1 MLTTPKLRSRNGCP
15 AAAPIASRDPRRRAF
30 LPYASVRVRV
40 ALMDTEVCTT
50 TAPALVKQSL
60 TMEVG
65 P

>member
-30 LPYASVRVRV
+30 LPYASVRARV

-50 TAPALVKQSL
+50 TAPA
-60 TMEVG
+60 
-65 P
+65 

>member
-15 AAAPIASRDPRRRAF
+15 AAAPIASRDPRSAIRAF

-50 TAPALVKQSL
+50 TAPA
-60 TMEVG
+60 
-65 P
+65 